1 MNDYDECKR
10 IVREFNH
17 GVNTGDKKALERMLT
32 DDYVHYNFQG
42 PFEGRE
48 AFLKGLDDIR
58 EAFPDFRVDI
68 VEQVADDDHVVNRV
82 RFSGTHEGEFAGI
95 PATHQKVETTGL
107 AMFKFEGDKISE
119 QRVEWNIL
127 GMLAQVGAKP
137 MRPQDC

>member
-1 MNDYDECKR
+1 
-10 IVREFNH
+10 
-17 GVNTGDKKALERMLT
+17 
-32 DDYVHYNFQG
+32 
-42 PFEGRE
+42 
-48 AFLKGLDDIR
+48 
-58 EAFPDFRVDI
+58 I

-119 QRVEWNIL
+119 QRVEWHIL